1 MPDSWTWIDW
11 TDIWRGMQ
19 PDQVRGIIDTAA
31 IKDML
36 KNRQWTAEVR
46 HTQDRRNNDNGVS
59 MFCMSQYSQEYIV
72 PFFKNANGGPVPWC
86 MLCGKE
92 TWGLSH
98 IFCN

>member
-1 MPDSWTWIDW
+1 
-11 TDIWRGMQ
+11 MQ

-59 MFCMSQYSQEYIV
+59 MFCMSQYSQKYIV